1 MLAGA
6 TGADTIPSCSHRA
19 AESSHVGPRLGSW
32 GQSSLFAAPAPRNLP
47 QGPSR
52 IRASAQPRVP
62 HRRMLQGVPSASP
75 PRVRIQSHKRKKR
88 IKKKSPQGWER
99 HLQDGLNI
107 PSRADILSLSAR
119 LLL

>member
-6 TGADTIPSCSHRA
+6 TRADTIPSCSHRA

-47 QGPSR
+47 QGPSG

-62 HRRMLQGVPSASP
+62 HRRMLLGVPSASP
-75 PRVRIQSHKRKKR
+75 PRVRIQSHKRKN
-88 IKKKSPQGWER
+88 KKKNPPKDEKGTYR
-99 HLQDGLNI
+99 TG
-107 PSRADILSLSAR
+107 
-119 LLL
+119 